1 MTIAINIITDTIPA
15 TLGTDAPTVKISIAR
30 IQINALL
37 SVPTIK
43 RRESFFRNQIKRKKM
58 KDVMTISI

>member
-15 TLGTDAPTVKISIAR
+15 TLGTDAPTVKTSIAR

-58 KDVMTISI
+58 RDVMTISI